1 MVMDLQKTQRDS
13 FFIFLSISTL
23 SLCLML
29 TGCAQPEL
37 TFTPLPQVGN
47 EEYTPRNPRFCAE
60 MRQQALLPL
69 SVFQIDQTL
78 EEVFDLA
85 ESSETRQMLSLALV
99 EQILSR
105 PFGLRYEATK
115 INLFAK
121 ACKETSRAD
130 LKSGDLASME
140 EIFLCEDL
148 SENDRGS
155 VSTLAMNLAQT
166 NTERAEILCTIL
178 ATTPEAI
185 TEIL

>member
-1 MVMDLQKTQRDS
+1 MVIALPKTRRDN
-13 FFIFLSISTL
+13 FLLFLSLSTL

-37 TFTPLPQVGN
+37 NFTPRTQAGN
-47 EEYTPRNPRFCAE
+47 EEPTPRNPRFCVD
-60 MRQQALLPL
+60 MRQRALQPL

-85 ESSETRQMLSLALV
+85 ENSETRQMLSLALV

-121 ACKETSRAD
+121 ACQETNRAE
-130 LKSGDLASME
+130 LKSGNLASLE

-148 SENDRGS
+148 SESDRTS
-155 VSTLAMNLAQT
+155 VSTLAMTLAQS
-166 NTERAEILCTIL
+166 NIERAEILCTIL

>member
-1 MVMDLQKTQRDS
+1 MVMALQKTQRDS

-37 TFTPLPQVGN
+37 TFTPLPQVGT
-47 EEYTPRNPRFCAE
+47 EESTPRNPRFCAE

-105 PFGLRYEATK
+105 PFGLRYEAT
-115 INLFAK
+115 K

>member
-1 MVMDLQKTQRDS
+1 MVMTWKKTQRDS
-13 FFIFLSISTL
+13 FFIFLSL
-23 SLCLML
+23 WMASLGLML

-47 EEYTPRNPRFCAE
+47 DTPTPRNPRFCAE
-60 MRQQALLPL
+60 MRGEALQPL

-78 EEVFDLA
+78 EEVFELS
-85 ESSETRQMLSLALV
+85 ENSETRQMLSLAIV
-99 EQILSR
+99 ETILSR
-105 PFGLRYEATK
+105 PMGLRYEATK

-121 ACKETSRAD
+121 ACKETARAD
-130 LKSGDLASME
+130 LKSGNLLSLE

-148 SENDRGS
+148 STEDRTA
-155 VSTLAMNLAQT
+155 VTQVAMTLAQT
-166 NTERAEILCTIL
+166 NIEQAEILCTIL